1 MMRTWNQ
8 DLAHILAGLL
18 LAVAS
23 ITVAFLLTSCSDSSC
38 EKSPDVYQGKG
49 SGDGWDGITMNLQIH
64 TADYSPGSSESL
76 AGKSRKSGTRST
88 TQGIEGIPNGAMQIL
103 CFDSNSK
110 FVGMA
115 RDVSNTPSTSD
126 GRNQSLRATVP
137 SASSRLHFLANA
149 NITTD
154 DIHWLGK
161 SEEEIMAQLES
172 RYDAHKHFV
181 YWGHVS
187 KSSLTEMKKFLENS
201 SNVVSLL
208 RDRAKITVNNQD
220 EDIKEVSLTVCNAFA
235 SGRMLAA
242 KSTHEGESQ
251 TSGTGNNSSLIDG
264 TTIEGYDLTRV
275 NLPANSS
282 ERIDGTEAEMAETV
296 FAFEHPNHPGDYLR
310 VVLKAVYQDG
320 TIRFHHICLENDL
333 HEAYPILRNHEYR
346 INLIQLDKDTGY
358 ADFDE
363 AIHGEASNNAFI
375 SVDDIVPE
383 ISDGEHSLLIDEG
396 TSRVYNA
403 VASTEQV
410 IAFTYQGGSDMTASD
425 FKATWVE
432 NQSLATGD
440 SPTLT
445 YDASTGK
452 GEIRYQ
458 LNDINDQLKAA
469 KLHLLDTKH
478 GLSRTIHLYS
488 ISQFTLQAQFQSS
501 LGDNKL
507 GKNMGNE
514 GVLTI
519 EIPAEYPEDLFPIEI
534 KIASND
540 INPKDTGVEVSS
552 TADVDGSLKDSSITP
567 WNCWFVYKAATTG
580 SHSISIKNVRAAMAG
595 TSGKFY
601 VKAKYFGEAKEIRF
615 NYQ

>member
-1 MMRTWNQ
+1 MRTWNQ

-38 EKSPDVYQGKG
+38 EESPNAYQGKD
-49 SGDGWDGITMNLQIH
+49 SRDGWDGITMNLQIH

-76 AGKSRKSGTRST
+76 TGKSRKSGTRST
-88 TQGIEGIPNGAMQIL
+88 TQGIEGIPSGAIQIL
-103 CFDSNSK
+103 CFDGNSK

-115 RDVSNTPSTSD
+115 RDVSNSPSASD

-137 SASSRLHFLANA
+137 SASTSLHILANA
-149 NITTD
+149 NITANNS
-154 DIHWLGK
+154 WLGK
-161 SEEEIMAQLES
+161 SEEEVMAQLES
-172 RYDAHKHFV
+172 RYDANKHFV

-187 KSSLTEMKKFLENS
+187 KGNITEMKEFLENS

-220 EDIKEVSLTVCNAFA
+220 ADIKEVSLTVCNAFA
-235 SGRMLAA
+235 SGKMLAV
-242 KSTHEGESQ
+242 KSTPESA
-251 TSGTGNNSSLIDG
+251 SLIGG
-264 TTIEGYDLTRV
+264 TTIEGYDLTQV
-275 NLPANSS
+275 NLPTNSS

-296 FAFEHPNHPGDYLR
+296 FAFEHPNRPGDYLR
-310 VVLKAVYQDG
+310 VILKAIHQDG
-320 TIRFHHICLENDL
+320 TIRYHHICLENDL

-358 ADFDE
+358 ADFDG
-363 AIHGEASNNAFI
+363 AKNGEASNNAFI

-383 ISDGEHSLLIDEG
+383 ISDGKHSLLIDEG

-403 VASTEQV
+403 GASTEQV
-410 IAFTYQGGSDMTASD
+410 IAFTYQGGSDINASD
-425 FKATWVE
+425 FKATWIE
-432 NQSLATGD
+432 NNALATGD

-445 YDASTGK
+445 YDAATGK

-458 LNDINDQLKAA
+458 LNDITDQLKTA

-488 ISQFTLQAQFQSS
+488 ISQFTLQAQFQST

-507 GKNMGNE
+507 GKSKGGE

-519 EIPAEYPEDLFPIEI
+519 EIPADYPEDLLPVEI

-552 TADVDGSLKDSSITP
+552 TADVDGSQQDSSITP
-567 WNCWFVYKAATTG
+567 WNCWFVYKANTTG
-580 SHSISIKNVRAAMAG
+580 SHSITIKNVRAASAG
-595 TSGKFY
+595 TSGKFF

>member
-1 MMRTWNQ
+1 MRTWNQ

-38 EKSPDVYQGKG
+38 KESPNAYQGKDSRDG
-49 SGDGWDGITMNLQIH
+49 SDGITMNLLIH

-88 TQGIEGIPNGAMQIL
+88 TQGIEGIPSGAMQIL
-103 CFDSNSK
+103 CFDGNGK

-137 SASSRLHFLANA
+137 SASTSLHFLANA
-149 NITTD
+149 NITAND
-154 DIHWLGK
+154 SWLGK
-161 SEEEIMAQLES
+161 SEEEVIAQLES
-172 RYDAHKHFV
+172 RYDTNKHFV

-187 KSSLTEMKKFLENS
+187 KSSITEMKKFLENN

-220 EDIKEVSLTVCNAFA
+220 ADIQEVSLTVCNAFA
-235 SGRMLAA
+235 SGRMLAV
-242 KSTHEGESQ
+242 KSTPES
-251 TSGTGNNSSLIDG
+251 TSLIGG
-264 TTIEGYDLTRV
+264 TTIEGYDLTQV
-275 NLPANSS
+275 NLPTNSS
-282 ERIDGTEAEMAETV
+282 ERIDGTEAEMTETV

-320 TIRFHHICLENDL
+320 TTRFHHICLENDL

-346 INLIQLDKDTGY
+346 INLIQLDKNTGY
-358 ADFDE
+358 ADFDG
-363 AIHGEASNNAFI
+363 AANGEASNNAFI

-403 VASTEQV
+403 GATTEQV
-410 IAFTYQGGSDMTASD
+410 ITFTYQGGSDMTASD
-425 FKATWVE
+425 FKATWIE
-432 NQSLATGD
+432 NQSLATVD

-452 GEIRYQ
+452 GEIHYQ
-458 LNDINDQLKAA
+458 LNGITDQLKTA

-488 ISQFTLQAQFQSS
+488 ISQFTLQAQFKST

-507 GKNMGNE
+507 GKSMGNE
-514 GVLTI
+514 GELTI
-519 EIPAEYPEDLFPIEI
+519 EIPADYPEDLLPVEI

-552 TADVDGSLKDSSITP
+552 TADVDGSQQDSSITP
-567 WNCWFVYKAATTG
+567 WNCWFVYKANTTG
-580 SHSISIKNVRAAMAG
+580 SHSITIKNVRAASAG
-595 TSGKFY
+595 TSGKFF